1 MSKLLNYKKYYSM
14 ILFDLIFILLL
25 ISIIRS
31 LTEIAITTTTTT
43 QQSQK
48 ICVPIIMYHQVK
60 NRNLGKDVITPS
72 EFESDLKYLAKN
84 NYTTITMKKVIDY
97 VYDGI
102 ELPENPIILSFDD
115 GYLST
120 YKNVFPLLKKYN
132 MKIVLSIIGKSTDD
146 FSKVD
151 DQNIEHAHITW
162 DQVYE
167 MSETGLVEINHS
179 YNLHKV
185 KDGRYGS
192 GQMKNESFTHYESIL
207 AEDIKTLQDKITS
220 VINTTPSTYTYPYGK
235 YNDNTNAILR
245 NLGFKASLSVT
256 YGVNLISRDNPE
268 KLFGLKRICRA
279 NNQSIG
285 KIIREGMET
294 LRFSKD

>member
-1 MSKLLNYKKYYSM
+1 MKYKKYCGM
-14 ILFDLIFILLL
+14 IIFDLIFILLL
-25 ISIIRS
+25 ISITRS
-31 LTEIAITTTTTT
+31 ITEIAITTSANQTE
-43 QQSQK
+43 K
-48 ICVPIIMYHQVK
+48 ICVPIVMYHQVK

-72 EFESDLKYLAKN
+72 EFESDLKYLEEH
-84 NYTTITMKKVIDY
+84 NYNTITMNQLIDY
-97 VYDGI
+97 VYDGA

-162 DQVYE
+162 DHVYE
-167 MSETGLVEINHS
+167 MSESGLVEINNHS

-192 GQMKNESFTHYESIL
+192 GQMKNESFSHYETIIG
-207 AEDIKTLQDKITS
+207 EDIKTLQDKITA
-220 VINTTPSTYTYPYGK
+220 VINNTPSTYTYPYGK
-235 YNDNTNAILR
+235 YNENTNVILS
-245 NLGFKASLSVT
+245 NLGFRASLSVT

-279 NNQSIG
+279 NNQGIG
-285 KIIREGMET
+285 KVIREAMET